1 MKFQD
6 YTYERPNIEKVKN
19 NFNEA
24 LEAFKNASKKDA
36 ALKAIDTMNQI
47 RFDFS
52 TMSTISN
59 IRHTIDTRDEFY
71 DEEKS
76 FFDQNGPIMSELVN
90 NFYKA
95 LLKTPLKETLK
106 ENLGDLLFKKAEN
119 ALKTFDPKIM
129 PLLREEN
136 QLASKHQKITASIE
150 IPFKDDTYNLS
161 QMRVFISDK
170 DRAVRKA
177 ASKATENVLLTKEE
191 ELDQLYDDLV
201 KVRTKIAHEL
211 GFDNFIELAYA
222 RLGRT
227 DWDKDDV
234 LGYRQQIKDVVVP
247 LNKKLTER
255 KRKRLNLETLYH
267 YDLSLDYLSGNAK
280 PKGDK
285 DHLVTQA
292 KKMYEDISKETDEF
306 FNFMLSRNLM
316 DLEAKK
322 GKAGG
327 GYCTMIPNYESPFI
341 FSNFNGT
348 KGDVDVLTHE
358 AGHAFQ
364 MYMSRHHEVP
374 EYRMAGFEVSEIH
387 SMSMEFF
394 AWPYIDL
401 FFEEDSEKYKFSH
414 LSQALML
421 LSYGASIDE
430 FQHEIYEHPDMT
442 IKERKELWRSIEKT
456 YFPYRIYDDN
466 DYAERGNSWQII
478 MHIFIVPFYMIDYT
492 LAQVCAFQYFN
503 RSIKD
508 KKEAWQS
515 YVKLCKAGGSR
526 SFTELLDLAELKN
539 PFEKGSLKTI
549 IPSIEDVLDK
559 IDDSKL

>member
-6 YTYERPNIEKVKN
+6 YTYERPDMETIRRD
-19 NFNEA
+19 FNAA
-24 LEAFKNASKKDA
+24 LDTFKNASSKEA
-36 ALKAIDTMNQI
+36 ALKAIDSVNAI
-47 RFDFS
+47 RFNFY
-52 TMSTISN
+52 TMASLSN
-59 IRHTIDTRDEFY
+59 IRHTIDTTDAFY

-76 FFDQNGPIMSELVN
+76 FFDQNSPVMSELVN
-90 NFYKA
+90 NYYKA
-95 LLKTPLKETLK
+95 LLDSPFKDALKDT
-106 ENLGDLLFKKAEN
+106 LGDLIFKKAEN

-129 PLLREEN
+129 PLLRKEN
-136 QLASKHQKITASIE
+136 ELASKHNKITASIE
-150 IPFKDDTYNLS
+150 VPFNDDTYNLS
-161 QMRVFISDK
+161 QMRVFSSDK

-177 ASKATENVLLTKEE
+177 ASKATEKALLEKED
-191 ELDQLYDDLV
+191 ELDKLYDDLV
-201 KVRTKIAHEL
+201 EVRTKIAHEL
-211 GFDNFIELAYA
+211 GFDTFIDLAYA

-234 LGYRQQIKDVVVP
+234 ERYRRQIKDVVVP
-247 LNKKLTER
+247 LNEKLTER
-255 KRKRLNLETLYH
+255 KRKRLGLDTLYH

-285 DHLVTQA
+285 DTLVKEA
-292 KKMYEDISKETDEF
+292 KAMYEDMSEETSEF
-306 FNFMLSRNLM
+306 FNFMLDRNLM
-316 DLEAKK
+316 DLETRK

-327 GYCTMIPNYESPFI
+327 GYCTFIPNYESPFI

-364 MYMSRHHEVP
+364 MYMSRHHRLP
-374 EYRMAGFEVSEIH
+374 EYRMAGFEISEIH

-394 AWPYIDL
+394 ARPYIER
-401 FFEEDSEKYKFSH
+401 FFAEDTEKYKFSH

-430 FQHEIYEHPDMT
+430 FQHAIYENPEMS
-442 IKERKELWRSIEKT
+442 IKDRKKLWRSLEKT
-456 YFPYRIYDDN
+456 YFPYRVYDDN
-466 DYAERGNSWQII
+466 DYGERGNAWQTI
-478 MHIFIVPFYMIDYT
+478 MHIFLVPFYMIDYT

-503 RSIKD
+503 RSMENREK
-508 KKEAWQS
+508 AWNS

-526 SFTELLDLAELKN
+526 SFKELLDLAELKS
-539 PFEKGSLKTI
+539 PFEQGSLKTI
-549 IPSIEDVLDK
+549 IPSIEEALNT

>member
-549 IPSIEDVLDK
+549 IPSIEDVLNK

>member
-24 LEAFKNASKKDA
+24 LEAFKSASNKDA

>member
-24 LEAFKNASKKDA
+24 LEAFKNASKKDE

>member
-6 YTYERPNIEKVKN
+6 YKYERPNMDGLKTS
-19 NFNEA
+19 FNEA
-24 LEAFKNASKKDA
+24 LETFKNAKDENE
-36 ALKAIDTMNQI
+36 ALKAIDTMNQL
-47 RFDFS
+47 RFDFN
-52 TMSTISN
+52 TMSTIAQ
-59 IRHTIDTRDEFY
+59 IRHTINTKDSFY
-71 DEEKS
+71 DEENS
-76 FFDQNGPIMSELVN
+76 FFDQNGPVMSELIN
-90 NFYKA
+90 SYYKA
-95 LLKTPLKETLK
+95 LLNSPHKEVLKQSMGTLI
-106 ENLGDLLFKKAEN
+106 FKKAEN

-129 PLLREEN
+129 PLLKEEN
-136 QLASKHQKITASIE
+136 QLASKHQKITAAIE

-161 QMRVFISDK
+161 QMRVFSTDK

-177 ASKATENVLLTKEE
+177 ASKATEKVLLTKEA

-201 KVRTKIAHEL
+201 KVRTKIATEL

-234 LGYRQQIKDVVVP
+234 EGYRQQIKDVVVP
-247 LNKKLTER
+247 LNEKLTER
-255 KRKRLNLETLYH
+255 KRKRLNLDTLYH

-280 PKGDK
+280 PKGNK
-285 DHLVTQA
+285 DHLVKQA
-292 KKMYEDISKETDEF
+292 KKMYEDISQETDAF
-306 FNFMLSRNLM
+306 FNFMLERNLM

-327 GYCTMIPNYESPFI
+327 GYCTMIPNYDSPFI

-374 EYRMAGFEVSEIH
+374 EYRMAGFEISEIH

-394 AWPYIDL
+394 AWPYLEL
-401 FFEEDSEKYKFSH
+401 FFKEDSEKYKFSH

-430 FQHEIYEHPDMT
+430 FQHAIYKNPQMRIE
-442 IKERKELWRSIEKT
+442 ERKALWRNIEKT

-466 DYAERGNSWQII
+466 DYAQRGNSWQII
-478 MHIFIVPFYMIDYT
+478 MHIFLVPFYMIDYT

-503 RSIKD
+503 RSQEDQQK
-508 KKEAWQS
+508 AWQS
-515 YVKLCKAGGSR
+515 YLKLCKAGGSR
-526 SFTELLDLAELKN
+526 SFQELLDLAKLKN
-539 PFEKGSLKTI
+539 PFDEGSLKTI
-549 IPSIEDVLDK
+549 IPSIEAVLNG